1 MIGSVAAERPQT
13 EQVSSR
19 VVYENPWIRLR
30 EDEVRF
36 INGEQ
41 SIYGIV
47 EKPDYVVVIPWQDG
61 RLGVVTQYRYP
72 IDAWK
77 TEFPQGGIDST
88 DSSTSPAEAAVRELR
103 EETGLIAGELTNLGM
118 LHEGYGFMSQRYHV
132 FAATVVGTTGATPE
146 PSEGE
151 MTFAWIT
158 PAEFWDRVDS
168 GDISDGATL
177 ASIALFTRWL
187 KT

>member
-1 MIGSVAAERPQT
+1 MER
-13 EQVSSR
+13 VSQR
-19 VVYENPWIRLR
+19 VVYENPWIRVR

-36 INGEQ
+36 VNGEQ

-77 TEFPQGGIDST
+77 TELPQGGIDSNDAT
-88 DSSTSPAEAAVRELR
+88 ADPLSMNPADAAVRELR
-103 EETGLIAGELTNLGM
+103 EETGIIAGELTRLGM

-132 FAATVVGTTGATPE
+132 FVATVAGMTQATPE
-146 PSEGE
+146 ASEGE
-151 MTFAWIT
+151 MTFAWLTIE
-158 PAEFWDRVDS
+158 EFWKRVDS
-168 GDISDGATL
+168 GEISDGATL
-177 ASIALFTRWL
+177 ASMALFTRWL
-187 KT
+187 ATD